1 MADWMSK
8 RREERMYKEVFENE
22 EISAKA
28 YNGVIGGVVLY
39 GLLINAAICYIFQD
53 RMLYVNPILLIVAY
67 FVCCIAG
74 IMLSAKS
81 DNPILSF
88 VGYNLVV
95 VPVGLVVSISVYA
108 YGGIGSDIVTQ
119 AFLITML
126 DTAVMV
132 GVSIAKPE
140 WFGKLG
146 GLLLICLS
154 GLIVAEL
161 VLLFMG
167 VDQTITAWIGA
178 AVFSI
183 YIGYDFQRAQL
194 FPKTLDNAV
203 DCALDIYL
211 DVINLFLKILRI
223 LGKGKGGSK
232 RR

>member
-1 MADWMSK
+1 MADWMSE
-8 RREERMYKEVFENE
+8 RREERMYKNVLDNE
-22 EISAKA
+22 EISTAA
-28 YNGVIGGVVLY
+28 FNGVIGGVVLY
-39 GLLINAAICYIFQD
+39 GLLVNAAICYIFQD

-67 FVCCIAG
+67 IVCCIAG
-74 IMLSAKS
+74 TMLSAKS

-108 YGGIGSDIVTQ
+108 YGGISSEIVVQ
-119 AFLITML
+119 AFLITLL

-132 GVSIAKPE
+132 GISVIKPE

-154 GLIVAEL
+154 GLIVAEI
-161 VLLFMG
+161 VLLILR

-178 AVFSI
+178 AIFSI

-194 FPKTLDNAV
+194 FPKTLDDAV

-223 LGKGKGGSK
+223 LGKAKGGSK

>member
-1 MADWMSK
+1 MSK

-74 IMLSAKS
+74 TMLSAKS

-108 YGGIGSDIVTQ
+108 YGGIGSDTVTQ

-161 VLLFMG
+161 VLLFMR

-178 AVFSI
+178 AIFSI